1 MQLDSQ
7 VSFSESELILACL
20 RVRYGSGCHADMQDR
35 LRHGLNWHEIL
46 STAQRHGIVPL
57 LYEALSSNLSRL
69 PADVRN
75 GLRRNFQ
82 QNAANSFLYAS
93 ELVRVTDCLRREPI
107 AALAFKG
114 PTLTAQLYGKLSLR
128 TIRDLDILVGQQQMD
143 SALKVLQRCGYS
155 PVPGSGGR
163 FSLSSKLQKHVLLAH
178 QSLGFRIELHWAI
191 SERSFAFGLSFD
203 QLWAARRDVAILGA
217 PVATVGPEDLLL
229 ILSAHGTNHCWG
241 SLKWICDI
249 AEAIRAFPDLDWDHL
264 VARAGRLGCRR
275 MLLTGMTIANDV
287 CSIDLPGPVERA
299 RALYKP
305 AGLMSRQIPSGLLT
319 SGQPPVDLERTLTF
333 VRSRERLRDRLRIL
347 TMFLTPKLRP
357 GPRERALIHLP
368 DSLAALYIPLRLLR
382 LLVVYWQRAIVPIL
396 QSAAGQMRFRDR
408 PAMLPPE

>member
-1 MQLDSQ
+1 HLGLLRWPDDDRAYGSPSTGRRLAAGSGYRAARLEGARARSSVGGRTTATCVAPAIAPETDAEARCSRRLSGALTRNRFHRRANAGNGSVRRFSSDSSAAPDSSDSSRVEQPEMQLDSQ

-107 AALAFKG
+107 PALAFKG

-128 TIRDLDILVGQQQMD
+128 TIRDLDILVGQEQMD

-163 FSLSSKLQKHVLLAH
+163 FSLSSKLQKHVLLAN

-249 AEAIRAFPDLDWDHL
+249 AEAIRAFP
-264 VARAGRLGCRR
+264 
-275 MLLTGMTIANDV
+275 
-287 CSIDLPGPVERA
+287 
-299 RALYKP
+299 
-305 AGLMSRQIPSGLLT
+305 
-319 SGQPPVDLERTLTF
+319 
-333 VRSRERLRDRLRIL
+333 
-347 TMFLTPKLRP
+347 
-357 GPRERALIHLP
+357 
-368 DSLAALYIPLRLLR
+368 
-382 LLVVYWQRAIVPIL
+382 
-396 QSAAGQMRFRDR
+396 
-408 PAMLPPE
+408 